1 MSLYKRTNFIF
12 GLLISGLILVLFWSA
27 ITRLNDY
34 KEYHRSI
41 GQNSVQN
48 VSESIS
54 SFINERK
61 RLIQVF
67 ADEHASLI
75 EKSAQ
80 SPLDENIK
88 SQLEAEIKKYFPE
101 YFSFTVTDTKGEPY
115 FDDFDSFIGD
125 LCLSDIKSFI
135 DNKTASP
142 RVHPHHEVYH
152 YDLLARVKIKNKK
165 YIFFI
170 SFPADEVSAYLK
182 SAQGIGHKVILAL
195 KQLDNIIEITT
206 AGARNKK
213 FREDYR
219 LTNEELSYL
228 TAEKNISGTLW
239 TAYDFNESDLIS
251 NYKIKLILD
260 TSFILFVFLVVGIVL
275 FFLLK
280 NEEKKRLKAE
290 AVKSEFVAVVS
301 HELRTPLTS
310 ISGAIKLIENEALGK
325 INKEIKVYLNLASNN
340 IDRLTSLVN
349 DILDVKKMETGEF
362 DLEQKNINLVDVI
375 EQAIQDNTDYAKK
388 FDATFYFEKP
398 KKNYTVYADKS
409 RLLQVLTNLLSNAVK
424 YGAEKDI
431 IKIYLK
437 ELAGKIQ
444 VNIEDHGKGLS
455 EKNKEYVFEKF
466 TQSHSREDELVQGT
480 GLGLNIAKKII
491 DKHDGTI
498 SYRSKKN
505 KGTVFYFILPL
516 SS

>member
-1 MSLYKRTNFIF
+1 MRLYKRTSIIF
-12 GLLISGLILVLFWSA
+12 GLLISGLIMVLFWSA

-34 KEYHRSI
+34 KEYHHSI

-48 VSESIS
+48 VSESIGN
-54 SFINERK
+54 FINERK

-67 ADEHASLI
+67 ANEHALLI
-75 EKSAQ
+75 EKSAL
-80 SPLDENIK
+80 SPLDEGIK
-88 SQLEAEIKKYFPE
+88 SQLESEIRKYFPE

-115 FDDFDSFIGD
+115 FEDFDSFIGD

-135 DNKTASP
+135 DKKTASP

-152 YDLLARVKIKNKK
+152 YDLLANVQIKNKK

-170 SFPADEVSAYLK
+170 SFPADEVSGFLK
-182 SAQGIGHKVILAL
+182 SAQSLDHKVILAL
-195 KQLDNIIEITT
+195 KQLGNIIEVTT

-219 LTNEELSYL
+219 LTSEELSYL
-228 TAEKNISGTLW
+228 TAEKNVSGTLW
-239 TAYDFNESDLIS
+239 TAYDFNKTDLIS
-251 NYKIKLILD
+251 SYKTKLVFD
-260 TSFILFVFLVVGIVL
+260 TLFVLFIFLTIGIVL

-290 AVKSEFVAVVS
+290 AIKSEFVTIVS

-325 INKEIKVYLNLASNN
+325 VSKEIKVYLNLASNN

-362 DLEQKNINLVDVI
+362 DLNQKNIDLIDVI
-375 EQAIQDNTDYAKK
+375 ELAIKSNLDYARKFKAK
-388 FDATFYFEKP
+388 FDFEKP
-398 KKNYTVYADKS
+398 TEHYIVYADEA
-409 RLLQVLTNLLSNAVK
+409 RLLQVITNLLSNAVK
-424 YGAEKDI
+424 YGAEKDN

-437 ELAGKIQ
+437 ELTGKIQ

-455 EKNKEYVFEKF
+455 EKNKEYVFDKF
-466 TQSHSREDELVQGT
+466 TQTHFREDEVVQGT
-480 GLGLNIAKKII
+480 GLGLNIAKKIVE
-491 DKHDGTI
+491 KHGGTI
-498 SYRSKKN
+498 SYKSKQN
-505 KGTVFYFILPL
+505 KGTVFYIILPL
-516 SS
+516 SG

>member
-27 ITRLNDY
+27 ITRFNDY
-34 KEYHRSI
+34 KEYHHSI

-54 SFINERK
+54 GFINERK

-67 ADEHASLI
+67 ADEHALLI
-75 EKSAQ
+75 EKSAL
-80 SPLDENIK
+80 SPFNEDSK
-88 SQLEAEIKKYFPE
+88 SQLESEIKKYFPE
-101 YFSFTVTDTKGEPY
+101 YFSFTVTNTKGEPY
-115 FDDFDSFIGD
+115 FEDFDGFIGD

-135 DNKTASP
+135 GKKTASP

-152 YDLLARVKIKNKK
+152 YDLLARVNIKNKE
-165 YIFFI
+165 YVFFI
-170 SFPADEVSAYLK
+170 SFPADEVSGYLK

-195 KQLDNIIEITT
+195 KKFDNIIEVTT

-228 TAEKNISGTLW
+228 TAEKNIAGTLW

-251 NYKIKLILD
+251 DYKTKLIFD
-260 TSFILFVFLVVGIVL
+260 TSFILFVFLVVGVVL

-280 NEEKKRLKAE
+280 NEEKRRLKAE

-325 INKEIKVYLNLASNN
+325 INKEVKVYLNIASNN
-340 IDRLTSLVN
+340 IDRLTALVN

-362 DLEQKNINLVDVI
+362 DLNQQDINLVDVI
-375 EQAIQDNTDYAKK
+375 ELAIQDNSDYARKFNAK
-388 FDATFYFEKP
+388 FDFKKP
-398 KKNYTVYADKS
+398 AEHYVVYADKA
-409 RLLQVLTNLLSNAVK
+409 RLLQVMTNLLSNAVK
-424 YGAEKDI
+424 YGAKKDN
-431 IKIYLK
+431 IKIYTE
-437 ELAGKIQ
+437 ELYGKIQ

-455 EKNKEYVFEKF
+455 EKNKEYIFEKF
-466 TQSHSREDELVQGT
+466 TQSHSRENELVQGT

-491 DKHDGTI
+491 EKHGGTI
-498 SYRSKKN
+498 GYKSEKS
-505 KGTVFYFILPL
+505 KGTVFYIILPL
-516 SS
+516 SG